1 MIKSR
6 FCKAAEIN
14 LFRSQ
19 NRPRSLCRGNI
30 NKTDMSKFFNMI
42 KTDGTCSILLY
53 GDIGEREAVRS
64 GDIARELM
72 EAERDGGKID
82 VRINS
87 DGGDVYTGIAIFNA
101 LRGSKADITIW
112 VDGIAASMASVIA
125 LCGRKVLMS
134 RYARLMLHSVMGGC
148 YGNKDEM
155 RRCIEEIESLEAT
168 LSEMYAEKTGRTAEE
183 IRSAYFDGEDHW
195 LRAEEALALGFIDGI
210 YDADPVPEDSTPEEA
225 YKIFTNRLTKPQNK
239 TNMNLDELRKRPR
252 FKNCATDDDLMRE
265 IDSLETEAGKVP
277 GLEKDLQAAQGE
289 LKTFRDKAAADDE
302 AAKKKLLDDAEGDGR
317 IDAESRPI
325 YKNLLDKDRENGE
338 KALQRLRPKRRV
350 MTDIRRDPDG
360 ESPWNQRMRE
370 IKEGLN
376 RK

>member
-1 MIKSR
+1 
-6 FCKAAEIN
+6 
-14 LFRSQ
+14 
-19 NRPRSLCRGNI
+19 
-30 NKTDMSKFFNMI
+30 MSKFFNMI
-42 KTDGTCSILLY
+42 EKDGVCSILLY
-53 GDIGEREAVRS
+53 GDIGERDAVRS
-64 GDIARELM
+64 GDITRELM
-72 EAERDGGKID
+72 KAEQTGGKID

-101 LRGSKADITIW
+101 LRSSKADITIW

-155 RRCIEEIESLEAT
+155 RRCIEEIESLEGT
-168 LSEMYAEKTGRTAEE
+168 LAEMYAEKTGRTAEE
-183 IRSAYFDGEDHW
+183 IRAAYFDGEDHW

-225 YKIFTNRLTKPQNK
+225 YKIFTNRLMKPQNK

-265 IDSLETEAGKVP
+265 IASLETDAAKVP
-277 GLEKDLQAAQGE
+277 GLEKELRDAQGE

-302 AAKKKLLDDAEGDGR
+302 AAKEKLLDDAEGDGR

-350 MTDIRRDPDG
+350 MTDIRRDPDT
-360 ESPWNQRMRE
+360 ESPWNRRMRE
-370 IKEGLN
+370 IKDGLN